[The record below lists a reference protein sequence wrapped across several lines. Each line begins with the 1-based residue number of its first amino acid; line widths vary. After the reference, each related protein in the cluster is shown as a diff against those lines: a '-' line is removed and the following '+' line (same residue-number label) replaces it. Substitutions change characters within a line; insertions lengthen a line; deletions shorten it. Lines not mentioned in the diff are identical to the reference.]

1 MHVGMCAIHLQVWGT
16 PEMRY
21 HNIRKNADGLMAWAA

>member
-1 MHVGMCAIHLQVWGT
+1 MHVGRCAIYLQVWGT

-21 HNIRKNADGLMAWAA
+21 HNIRKNAVA